1 MNDNLYQEK
10 IKFTNETFFIYI
22 YKLNQELINF
32 NIKNNEQFPLIEF
45 ELKMNFSELKK
56 KHKFFYFFPDID
68 LFISFIKEKK
78 NIFIKEYN
86 ENEILLLIKSTM
98 ENLENVEIIIPKKK
112 VNTEIII
119 PSLIEKISILEEKVN
134 TLTKQLQETN
144 KTISE
149 LKIEN
154 INLKN
159 ELSKKVN
166 FIRYD
171 KLKEDEKQINQI
183 LLFPNGNFALVTLT
197 KKIIFYNGKNH
208 KAIFSINNA
217 HEESIT
223 NICLIDGYHFIT
235 CSRDKSIKIWYINIP
250 TYILIDQIKNAHED
264 RILCIIYTKDKKLIS
279 SSSDKTIKIWSYIN
293 KNQYLFQ
300 NICKIIADTNYVESL
315 IELNNNIIVS
325 GGSNGLKFWDSKT
338 YECKFHFDKA
348 YCLCWNSLFKINND
362 EVLTWGKIEMKIYR
376 VSYSKKKIISENICD
391 SNLKA
396 IFVNSEGF
404 VFTGCDDM
412 KIRIYLLDN
421 LQLINVISVEKLLNV
436 FDEDDNLLSSK
447 ILGFVELFDKSIIV
461 FGRACENEIL
471 FKDKFEFK
479 TITN

>member
-1 MNDNLYQEK
+1 MNDKFYQEE
-10 IKFTNETFFIYI
+10 IKCNNEIFFICI
-22 YKLNQELINF
+22 YKINKEEINF
-32 NIKNNEQFPLIEF
+32 NIKNNEELPIIEY
-45 ELKMNFSELKK
+45 EVKMNFCELKQK
-56 KHKFFYFFPDID
+56 YKFFSFFPDID

-78 NIFIKEYN
+78 NIFIKESN
-86 ENEILLLIKSTM
+86 ENEILLIIKSTM
-98 ENLENVEIIIPKKK
+98 ENLENVEIIIPKKTL
-112 VNTEIII
+112 NTEIII
-119 PSLIEKISILEEKVN
+119 PSLIKKLSILEEKVN
-134 TLTKQLQETN
+134 ILTKQLEESNQ
-144 KTISE
+144 TISE
-149 LKIEN
+149 LKKEN
-154 INLKN
+154 IQLKN
-159 ELSKKVN
+159 ELNKKVN

-208 KAIFSINNA
+208 KAIFTINNA

-223 NICLIDGYHFIT
+223 NICLIDANHFVT

-264 RILCIIYTKDKKLIS
+264 RILCIIYTKEKKLIS

-348 YCLCWNSLFKINND
+348 YCLCWNSLFKLNND

-376 VSYSKKKIISENICD
+376 VSYSKQKIISENICD

-396 IFVNSEGF
+396 IFVNRDGF

-412 KIRIYLLDN
+412 KIRIYLLEN
-421 LQLINVISVEKLLNV
+421 LQLINVISVERLLNV
-436 FDEDDNLLSSK
+436 YDEDDNLLSSK
-447 ILGFVELFDKSIIV
+447 ILGFVELYDKSIIV